1 MKKEYQKILM
11 ESAKLVGKIPRV
23 NMSGATATASAYV
36 SAYNDYSEA
45 CGLLGTIITS
55 IEAIENTENTIR
67 KYRNREDYDIEDL
80 KYSVEWNVK
89 NMNKAYKELVE
100 YISERE
106 ERNWG

>member
-1 MKKEYQKILM
+1 MKKEYQKILI

-23 NMSGATATASAYV
+23 NMSGTTATASAYI

-45 CGLLGTIITS
+45 CSMLGAIVS
-55 IEAIENTENTIR
+55 NIEAIENIEKTIR
-67 KYRNREDYDIEDL
+67 KYRNKEDYDIEEL
-80 KYSVEWNVK
+80 KYYIERNIK

-106 ERNWG
+106 ERNWS